1 MAPILLVRK
10 LRAKEVSD
18 LLKITD
24 LLRARIQTNNK
35 VIAVNVADCSFLWT
49 GHDLIG
55 GEDNKEKKKR

>member
-18 LLKITD
+18 MLKITD

-35 VIAVNVADCSFLWT
+35 VITELVLVNVANCSFYEPNTIL
-49 GHDLIG
+49 
-55 GEDNKEKKKR
+55 